1 MREEGMREEG
11 REEGAALRL
20 LLAHGVDSLIYET
33 FRVSCSNSRLNT
45 LRAMVIMISFA

>member
-1 MREEGMREEG
+1 MREEG

-33 FRVSCSNSRLNT
+33 FRVSCSRLNT
-45 LRAMVIMISFA
+45 LRAMVIMMSFV